1 MQQRYLFAITA
12 AALFLF
18 TACQHLVN
26 PSGKLWFYTH
36 STGTKELPDSSLTPA
51 SFIDLEKD
59 GSYTSDFGHF
69 DYGKWVYSKNEI
81 LLISYQHNKSVLP
94 VSYLTDKEMQ
104 TGPAKGPFDNFES
117 QPVSFASGV
126 ENPFSKENNGWRVKA
141 DAKETDSQIK
151 NRLLNHFKFWELY
164 FTWAFNDNIQYID
177 VRSTPTLLKIYGN
190 GFALKP
196 FDQLPA
202 AWKLYF
208 YDEEDCRKANE
219 KIKYMFDNNAVAWPH
234 TENKYKM
241 FISAFQQL
249 QQKLK

>member
-1 MQQRYLFAITA
+1 MQQKYLFIIAVTA
-12 AALFLF
+12 LLLFAA
-18 TACQHLVN
+18 CRQPVN

-36 STGTKELPDSSLTPA
+36 STGNKELPDSSLTPA
-51 SFIDLEKD
+51 NFIDLEKD

-81 LLISYQHNKSVLP
+81 LLISYQHSKSVLP
-94 VSYLTDKEMQ
+94 VSYLTEKEMQ
-104 TGPAKGPFDNFES
+104 MGPAKGPFDNFES
-117 QPVSFASGV
+117 QPVSFATTA
-126 ENPFSKENNGWRVKA
+126 ENPFSKENNAWRMKA
-141 DAKETDSQIK
+141 AGKETDMLIK

-164 FTWAFNDNIQYID
+164 FTWAFNDKIQYID
-177 VRSTPTLLKIYGN
+177 VRSTPTPVKIYGN
-190 GFALKP
+190 GFGLKP
-196 FDQLPA
+196 YNELPA
-202 AWKLYF
+202 AWKIYF

-219 KIKYMFDNNAVAWPH
+219 KIKYLFDNNSIAWPH